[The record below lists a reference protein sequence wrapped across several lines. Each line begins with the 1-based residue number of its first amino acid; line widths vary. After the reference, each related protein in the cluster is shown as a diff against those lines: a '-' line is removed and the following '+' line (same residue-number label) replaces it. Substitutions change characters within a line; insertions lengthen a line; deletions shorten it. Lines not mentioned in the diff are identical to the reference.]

1 MNDLSLGA
9 LLAILAVLLVLSGFF
24 SMAETS
30 MMALNRFRLKHLV
43 SQGHRGARLTA
54 RLLAHTDRLLGVLLL
69 GNNFIN
75 AAAAALVTVVAV
87 RLLGAG
93 EMALTLSTVFVTVVI
108 LIFAEIT
115 PKVLGAAY
123 SEKIAL
129 NVSYVLTPLLR
140 VLYPIIWFI
149 NLFVK
154 GLLWITRLQP
164 KTDGLNPTLSL
175 EELRILV
182 LEGGNFIPA
191 KHHNILLNLFGLKD
205 VTVDDVMT
213 PRSQIEGIDLEAP
226 IEEIQNQLATSNH
239 TVQLVYTG
247 DPDQVVGIVHVR
259 KVFNQAHSG
268 ELTYDTLKAIM
279 KPAYFIP
286 EGTPLLT
293 QLQNF
298 QENRRKIALVVDEYG
313 ELLGL
318 VTVED
323 ILEEIVGEF
332 SGQTPHHQDYF
343 TPESEGVVLV
353 EGACPLR
360 DLNRKLGT
368 HFRLD
373 GPRTLNGLI
382 LETFEDIPEP
392 GMALKIDGYPVEIVQ
407 TQDRMVRVARVT
419 LQPVLEQRAV
429 DGGF

>member
-140 VLYPIIWFI
+140 VL
-149 NLFVK
+149 K
-154 GLLWITRLQP
+154 
-164 KTDGLNPTLSL
+164 
-175 EELRILV
+175 
-182 LEGGNFIPA
+182 
-191 KHHNILLNLFGLKD
+191 
-205 VTVDDVMT
+205 
-213 PRSQIEGIDLEAP
+213 
-226 IEEIQNQLATSNH
+226 
-239 TVQLVYTG
+239 
-247 DPDQVVGIVHVR
+247 
-259 KVFNQAHSG
+259 
-268 ELTYDTLKAIM
+268 
-279 KPAYFIP
+279 
-286 EGTPLLT
+286 PLL
-293 QLQNF
+293 
-298 QENRRKIALVVDEYG
+298 
-313 ELLGL
+313 
-318 VTVED
+318 
-323 ILEEIVGEF
+323 
-332 SGQTPHHQDYF
+332 
-343 TPESEGVVLV
+343 
-353 EGACPLR
+353 
-360 DLNRKLGT
+360 
-368 HFRLD
+368 
-373 GPRTLNGLI
+373 
-382 LETFEDIPEP
+382 
-392 GMALKIDGYPVEIVQ
+392 
-407 TQDRMVRVARVT
+407 
-419 LQPVLEQRAV
+419 
-429 DGGF
+429 